1 MLVNLKQRLE
11 TLVLGGTRL
20 CTAIAS
26 ALSIRSIKSNRADN
40 WRVLLSFGIC
50 FCCFITCGGVN
61 NTSTSRSNPL
71 NETTT
76 TKTTYSINHKVKSI
90 LSEDGD
96 IIDCVEIYKQPAFNH
111 PALKNHIIQMA
122 PTKVLKSNETMM
134 KEELD
139 GTKKKDIAKT
149 ITSQLWQ
156 RSGSCPTGTIPIR
169 QIQKKFI
176 NKNGHAYGRKKP
188 SEPQNQETTL
198 ENTTNSLAN
207 HSVAEVLTEGY
218 SYSGAKVDI
227 KVWTPYVEK
236 EDEYSTSRVLI
247 QNGGFK
253 DFELVETGWAVNPSV
268 YNDHETRLYVYW
280 TADGSRTTG
289 CFDLTCPGFVQVNH
303 EIALGAAIYPISKP
317 YGLPYQITLHIY
329 KDPKT
334 SNWWVNYGESI
345 DIGYW
350 PGELFGLLKY
360 QGIMVKWGGEVYS
373 SRVKTIHPHTATQ
386 MGNGYTPPAIYDTC
400 GTMTRMRV
408 EQNSGPLIAPEWSDV
423 AVDEY
428 RCYDILYMVDYVADP
443 IFYYGGPGRNGDK
456 PHSFDLFAPFIS
468 FSLSS
473 SCLLLYFFINYGCKK
488 SVKGFKEL

>member
-1 MLVNLKQRLE
+1 M
-11 TLVLGGTRL
+11 G
-20 CTAIAS
+20 
-26 ALSIRSIKSNRADN
+26 IK
-40 WRVLLSFGIC
+40 WRVFWSFGIC
-50 FCCFITCGGVN
+50 LCCSLTCGGLED
-61 NTSTSRSNPL
+61 TL

-76 TKTTYSINHKVKSI
+76 TKTTYSNHKVKSI
-90 LSEDGD
+90 MSEDGD
-96 IIDCVEIYKQPAFNH
+96 IIDCIDIYKQPAFSH
-111 PALKNHIIQMA
+111 PALTSHIIQMT
-122 PTKVLKSNETMM
+122 PTKVLRSNETMM
-134 KEELD
+134 KEDLD
-139 GTKKKDIAKT
+139 DTKKKHIAKT
-149 ITSQLWQ
+149 ITSQIWQ
-156 RSGSCPTGTIPIR
+156 RSGSCPKGTIPIR
-169 QIQKKFI
+169 RIPENVTD
-176 NKNGHAYGRKKP
+176 NKAYAYGRKKP
-188 SEPQNQETTL
+188 SEPDNQETTL

-247 QNGGFK
+247 QNGGAY

-280 TADGSRTTG
+280 TADGSRKTG

-317 YGLPYQITLHIY
+317 NGLPYQITVHIY
-329 KDPKT
+329 KDPT
-334 SNWWVNYGESI
+334 TNNWWVNYGESI

-350 PGELFGLLKY
+350 PSELFVLLKY

-373 SRVKTIHPHTATQ
+373 SRVKTHPHTATQ

-408 EQNSGPLIAPEWSDV
+408 EQNSGPLISPEWTDV
-423 AVDEY
+423 EVDEY

-443 IFYYGGPGRNGDK
+443 VFYYGGPGRS
-456 PHSFDLFAPFIS
+456 PWCP
-468 FSLSS
+468 
-473 SCLLLYFFINYGCKK
+473 
-488 SVKGFKEL
+488 